1 MVSDY
6 YAEALVKIRRH
17 VKDKRWAKAQSLIH
31 AELKLPYV
39 PVAFATQLRSLL
51 EITNEHL
58 TPPPLKTMTATQ
70 ILQLLS
76 TPKLNTEA
84 GIGLIQ
90 QLQQWNIKQLL
101 PSVQKL
107 LMSVD
112 FNPLL
117 KTHLC
122 FLLKAQHV
130 TTAVTI
136 CKADQILV
144 VEPPRIE
151 SFTDNTNINQT
162 MQILKDH
169 ITNYD
174 VTIYDFALKILRCYF
189 DFAFPRLDLT
199 VQPVVA
205 AATIYALAQKSLGI
219 SPDYKMLGEHFQVN
233 FQQLDKIVN
242 HWYPIMQQWD

>member
-39 PVAFATQLRSLL
+39 PVAFARQLRSLL

-90 QLQQWNIKQLL
+90 QLQQ
-101 PSVQKL
+101 
-107 LMSVD
+107 
-112 FNPLL
+112 
-117 KTHLC
+117 
-122 FLLKAQHV
+122 
-130 TTAVTI
+130 
-136 CKADQILV
+136 
-144 VEPPRIE
+144 
-151 SFTDNTNINQT
+151 
-162 MQILKDH
+162 
-169 ITNYD
+169 
-174 VTIYDFALKILRCYF
+174 
-189 DFAFPRLDLT
+189 
-199 VQPVVA
+199 
-205 AATIYALAQKSLGI
+205 
-219 SPDYKMLGEHFQVN
+219 
-233 FQQLDKIVN
+233 
-242 HWYPIMQQWD
+242 